1 MQITKLEGEAA
12 PKPNVNAYSQEDLQ
26 NEFDYLL
33 AEMVLK
39 KMFDKGLI
47 SDDECTRISEKN
59 REIFSPRSAEIM
71 L

>member
-39 KMFDKGLI
+39 KMVDKGLI

-59 REIFSPRSAEIM
+59 REIISPRSAEIM

>member
-39 KMFDKGLI
+39 KMVDKGLI
-47 SDDECTRISEKN
+47 SDDKCTRISEKN